1 MTKKQKQRIVELR
14 KTLLDCA
21 HPLKDVDLLRQIVDE
36 LLAILLKEPGETH
49 G

>member
-1 MTKKQKQRIVELR
+1 MTKKQKRRVVELR

-21 HPLKDVDLLRQIVDE
+21 HPLKDVELLRQMVDE
-36 LLAILLKEPGETH
+36 LLAILLKAPGDTH